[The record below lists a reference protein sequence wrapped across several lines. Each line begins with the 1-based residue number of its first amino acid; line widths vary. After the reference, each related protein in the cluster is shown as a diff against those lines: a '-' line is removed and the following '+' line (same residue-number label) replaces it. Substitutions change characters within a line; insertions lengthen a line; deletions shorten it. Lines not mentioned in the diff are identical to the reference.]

1 MTSQQSSSTD
11 RAGQQVSSGATQ
23 FPGNNPVWTNKN
35 LWTHALKHRQVTL
48 KLPHMHRYNFLQ
60 TIRGS
65 QWKANI
71 PNFYRLQHGESL
83 ESVLQ

>member
-1 MTSQQSSSTD
+1 MTSQQSSSRD

-23 FPGNNPVWTNKN
+23 FPGNNLVWTNKN
-35 LWTHALKHRQVTL
+35 LWTHALKHRQQVTL

-65 QWKANI
+65 RWKANI
-71 PNFYRLQHGESL
+71 PNLLQTSAWGNH
-83 ESVLQ
+83 